1 MTEGVGAMR
10 NAIFCKSC
18 GNLIATADNMEIKIQ
33 HRGRIIRVYGS
44 AAIQCEKCGRENQ
57 IAQEDLRRPCGDN
70 TTVSDGTSGHAQ
82 HI

>member
-1 MTEGVGAMR
+1 MR
-10 NAIFCKSC
+10 SAIFCKSC

-57 IAQEDLRRPCGDN
+57 IAQEDLRRLCRDNSSVPCGE
-70 TTVSDGTSGHAQ
+70 GGHVGGL
-82 HI
+82 